1 MPDKKNTIK
10 GEIEGWGREPNK
22 FRGGRGSLGIKVEG
36 EWHNLIGK
44 LEDLAKIQ
52 EKFPKGTLIQF
63 EEEENKRGYLDIV
76 EDSIKKIEKGQAY
89 PEGKSE
95 PSGKKEIDFA
105 VCYKSAVEIQM
116 GILRDPT
123 QKPLTR
129 IEVSREIADQTKQF
143 YLDFQKSKEDLKK
156 EGKW

>member
-1 MPDKKNTIK
+1 
-10 GEIEGWGREPNK
+10 
-22 FRGGRGSLGIKVEG
+22 
-36 EWHNLIGK
+36 
-44 LEDLAKIQ
+44 
-52 EKFPKGTLIQF
+52 
-63 EEEENKRGYLDIV
+63 
-76 EDSIKKIEKGQAY
+76 
-89 PEGKSE
+89 
-95 PSGKKEIDFA
+95 
-105 VCYKSAVEIQM
+105 EIQM